1 MKSVRKSNDEA
12 FIVQLEMYST
22 RNIQLGISKRENR
35 MSKHIGRYSSCS
47 NTFRMLFQ
55 TL

>member
-1 MKSVRKSNDEA
+1 MKSVRKINYES
-12 FIVQLEMYST
+12 FIVKLEMYY
-22 RNIQLGISKRENR
+22 NIQLGISKRENR
-35 MSKHIGRYSSCS
+35 MSKHIGQYSSCS